1 MGYGIIFV
9 GFQGNMS
16 YLMCQVGI
24 CMFFQAEDGSYTAKP
39 YNFYVLPRQF
49 FNTPSGS
56 REFICQVRYCHHAYE
71 SPWRLN
77 KRFFILFINQ
87 MFFRLEL
94 STIFNRGKN

>member
-9 GFQGNMS
+9 EFQGNMS

-56 REFICQVRYCHHAYE
+56 REFICQVRFATMF
-71 SPWRLN
+71 
-77 KRFFILFINQ
+77 KGQMRFQARDWLK
-87 MFFRLEL
+87 L
-94 STIFNRGKN
+94 SNMLQQGPSTLITNY